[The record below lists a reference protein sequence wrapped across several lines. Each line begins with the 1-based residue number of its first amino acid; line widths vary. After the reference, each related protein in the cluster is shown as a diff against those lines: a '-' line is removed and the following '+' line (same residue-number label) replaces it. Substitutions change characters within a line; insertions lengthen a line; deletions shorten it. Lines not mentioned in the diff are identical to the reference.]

1 MKNQTQLN
9 LRDFILWC
17 ASYCS
22 GISSAC
28 WIVRICFVLS
38 LVNSLIDYQALLIL
52 LPLTLSLA
60 FFNDALV
67 LGYLS
72 FTFNISVFL
81 ECDSHFPF
89 ASAARHIVTMT
100 CHSAH
105 QVIHLSLLFH
115 RLLSCM
121 SLLATLFIRLLVCTT
136 LYKTLLI

>member
-1 MKNQTQLN
+1 MKNQTLLN

-22 GISSAC
+22 GISSAG
-28 WIVRICFVLS
+28 WIGRS

-72 FTFNISVFL
+72 FTSNISVFL

-115 RLLSCM
+115 RLLSCLN
-121 SLLATLFIRLLVCTT
+121 LLATLFIRLLVCTT
-136 LYKTLLI
+136 LYETLLI